1 MESNSKNKPENE
13 NSSAADASKSKA
25 NCKSCGRAIS
35 QTTGKCYY
43 CAEAD
48 PEDIKNLNFIML
60 DWQRKAASDPDL
72 RSTEKS
78 KKVLSLIQAFVAS
91 ACIALGLV
99 PDFIPFKI
107 ANLVF
112 LFGAVSAISC
122 WCFYFNSLTLLF
134 CIMANVANM
143 LFFLQLAFKCIPQ
156 LIIPAFV
163 CGFVA
168 SLSAFTL
175 FLIMVRIFKN
185 KAVEL

>member
-1 MESNSKNKPENE
+1 MESNSENIAENE
-13 NSSAADASKSKA
+13 NSTAPASVSDPS
-25 NCKSCGRAIS
+25 CKSCGRAIS

-48 PEDIKNLNFIML
+48 PEDIKKLNFIML
-60 DWQRKAASDPDL
+60 DWQHKAASDPDV

-78 KKVLSLIQAFVAS
+78 KKVLSLIQAFIAS
-91 ACIALGLV
+91 ACIALGIV
-99 PDFIPFKI
+99 PDFIPFNFSKF
-107 ANLVF
+107 VF
-112 LFGAVSAISC
+112 LFGILSAVSC
-122 WCFYFNSLTLLF
+122 WCFYFNSATLIF
-134 CIMANVANM
+134 CILTNIATMI
-143 LFFLQLAFKCIPQ
+143 FFLELAFQCIPS

-168 SLSAFTL
+168 SLGAFTL

>member
-1 MESNSKNKPENE
+1 MESNSENIPENE
-13 NSSAADASKSKA
+13 NSVANDASTSEVG
-25 NCKSCGRAIS
+25 CKSCGRAVS

-43 CAEAD
+43 CAEAN

-60 DWQRKAASDPDL
+60 DWQQKAASDPDL
-72 RSTEKS
+72 RSTENI
-78 KKVLSLIQAFVAS
+78 KKILSLIQAFIAS
-91 ACIALGLV
+91 ACLALGMV

-107 ANLVF
+107 VNFVF
-112 LFGAVSAISC
+112 LFGALSAFSC

-134 CIMANVANM
+134 CIVTNVATM

-168 SLSAFTL
+168 SLCAFIL